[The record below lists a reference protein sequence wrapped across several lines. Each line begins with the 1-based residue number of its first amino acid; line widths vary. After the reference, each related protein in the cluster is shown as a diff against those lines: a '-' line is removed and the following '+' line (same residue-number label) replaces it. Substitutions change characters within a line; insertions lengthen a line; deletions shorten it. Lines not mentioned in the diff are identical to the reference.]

1 MPQALEDQ
9 LAKNNGNN
17 DMIFRIEEKPSDS
30 PFVDMIWRTQ
40 SDSVGTFISQSKA
53 NSEIVLTRY
62 KGKTTLTVR
71 GPETKATFLDY
82 QSIGAEYLGITFKL
96 GAFMPHLLPKNLRD
110 LRNVDLPEASSQ
122 SFWLQGS
129 AWQFP
134 TYENVDTFIARL
146 VREGLLVTDPVV
158 DNVLQ
163 GYSQAL
169 SMRSVQYRF
178 LNATG
183 LTNRTIQQITRAR
196 QAYALLE
203 QGVSILDTVFEAG
216 YADQPHLNRSLKRFF
231 GQTPAQI
238 ARLMFQKSEKLL
250 IGR

>member
-1 MPQALEDQ
+1 ML
-9 LAKNNGNN
+9 
-17 DMIFRIEEKPSDS
+17 FRIEEKPSNS
-30 PFVDMIWRTQ
+30 PLVDRIWRTQ
-40 SDSVGTFISQSKA
+40 GERTGTFISQSKV

-82 QSIGAEYLGITFKL
+82 QSVGAEYLGITFKL

-110 LRNVDLPEASSQ
+110 WRNVDLPQANSQ

-146 VREGLLVTDPVV
+146 VHDGLLVTDPLI
-158 DNVLQ
+158 DTLLQ
-163 GYSQAL
+163 GHSQAL
-169 SMRSVQYRF
+169 SIRAVQYRF

-183 LTNRTIQQITRAR
+183 LTNRTIQQITRAQ
-196 QAYALLE
+196 QAYSLLE

-216 YADQPHLNRSLKRFF
+216 YADQPHLTRALKRFF
-231 GQTPAQI
+231 GQTPAQV
-238 ARLMFQKSEKLL
+238 ATLNFLK
-250 IGR
+250 

>member
-1 MPQALEDQ
+1 ML
-9 LAKNNGNN
+9 
-17 DMIFRIEEKPSDS
+17 FRIEEKPSDS
-30 PFVDMIWRTQ
+30 PFVERIWRTQ
-40 SDSVGTFISQSKA
+40 SERAGTFISQSKV

-82 QSIGAEYLGITFKL
+82 QSIGAEYLGITLKL

-110 LRNVDLPEASSQ
+110 WRNVDLPEANSQ
-122 SFWLQGS
+122 SFWLHGS

-134 TYENVDTFIARL
+134 NYENVDTFIARL
-146 VREGLLVTDPVV
+146 VRMGLLVTDPVV
-158 DNVLQ
+158 ETVLQ

-169 SMRSVQYRF
+169 SIRAVQYRF

-183 LTNRTIQQITRAR
+183 LTNRTIQQITRAW
-196 QAYALLE
+196 QAYDLLE
-203 QGVSILDTVFEAG
+203 QGVSILDTVFETG
-216 YADQPHLNRSLKRFF
+216 YADQSHLTRSLKRFF

-238 ARLMFQKSEKLL
+238 ANLNLL
-250 IGR
+250 E